1 MKPTSCWTFSLLVVL
16 AICHPLGTQAEV
28 IPTEPRD
35 MAKAAELADIPD
47 LAKSIHRLRTQIQ
60 GLLLESG
67 RLTDDPLK
75 RIDARIHTTLNAS
88 AAYRKNSEADLS
100 KLLDLDAELTLNSHE
115 IGTLLETYQT
125 AIRKLEALSADVAQE
140 RARWKLL
147 ESVARSRS
155 APTEIQR
162 LLSTMERSLSEVE
175 GGLQPERDRLLV
187 LLSKAIDTRSLL
199 DDLNSAVLLKRRAF
213 AGELLEED
221 REPLF
226 SLAGPNQARFQS
238 AINAMALWWSS
249 ITNHLQSHALAIAIG
264 CVAIG
269 LLSDGLVQSGGVI
282 LKAFKDSSTITTYA
296 LRIAPKKGWISLL
309 TICLSLNFGPS
320 APIAYYDLVWLII
333 LIPVVRLGRQMA
345 APQQLVSLFAL
356 GLAISP
362 SPFRTI
368 LEPMPWVDRWILNA
382 QAGLV
387 IAALILDWSRFHRD
401 SLVLMSRRW
410 DQLLMALI
418 TSLLWVGIGFNLIG
432 KTGIAREL
440 IDGVIGTLGFLM
452 VYRVGMEV
460 VFLLLA
466 GVIRTPVGRL
476 FRVCRSDPAV
486 LLQTLHRILTGLTA
500 LMVLWGALYAFRIET
515 VCRDWITQFW
525 ASSLAFGN
533 ATLPVRALLTSL
545 AILGILPFLIRFTR
559 FMLVREIL
567 PRFRLA
573 AGVPFAITTLSQYA
587 VALIGFCL
595 SMSALG
601 IDLTQIS
608 ILAGAV
614 GVGVGFGLQ
623 NIFNNFISGLI
634 LLFERPIHVGDVIEL
649 GSLRGNV
656 TRIGVR
662 SSTIKTANGAEV
674 LVPNGELIAKE
685 VINWTL
691 SDRRRRIEI
700 TVGVAYGTAT
710 QEVLDLLV
718 MQASAMEEILKDP
731 APVAFFTAFGE
742 SSLDFVL
749 YAWVEH
755 YEDMVAIASRLRE
768 SINQAFKES
777 GIVIPYPQRDVHL
790 SPLTGGVNG
799 T

>member
-1 MKPTSCWTFSLLVVL
+1 MKPTSCWIFSFLLVL
-16 AICHPLGTQAEV
+16 AICHPAGTWAEAIPTQA
-28 IPTEPRD
+28 RD
-35 MAKAAELADIPD
+35 MAKSAELADVPD
-47 LAKSIHRLRTQIQ
+47 LAKSIHSLRTRIQ
-60 GLLLESG
+60 SLLQETE
-67 RLTDDPLK
+67 RLTGEPLQ
-75 RIDARIHTTLNAS
+75 RIDAGIHTKLNAS

-100 KLLDLDAELTLNSHE
+100 KLLDLDAELTLNAHE
-115 IGTLLETYQT
+115 IGALLETYQI
-125 AIRKLEALSADVAQE
+125 AIRKLETLSADVSGE
-140 RARWKLL
+140 RAQFKIL
-147 ESVARSRS
+147 ESAAISRS
-155 APTEIQR
+155 APPEIQR
-162 LLSTMERSLSEVE
+162 LLATMERSLSDVE
-175 GGLQPERDRLLV
+175 GSLQPERDRLLV

-199 DDLNSAVLLKRRAF
+199 DDLNAAVMLKRKAF

-221 REPLF
+221 HEPLF

-238 AINAMALWWSS
+238 ASNAMMVWWGS
-249 ITNHLQSHALAIAIG
+249 ITKHLQSHALEIATG
-264 CVAIG
+264 CIAIG
-269 LLSDGLVQSGGVI
+269 LLSDRLTRSGTLI
-282 LKAFKDSSTITTYA
+282 LKDFKSSSTIATDA
-296 LRIAPKKGWISLL
+296 LKLAPKKGWITLL
-309 TICLSLNFGPS
+309 AICLGMNFGPS
-320 APIAYYDLVWLII
+320 APIAYYDLIWLII
-333 LIPVVRLGRQMA
+333 LVPVVRLGQQMV
-345 APQQLVSLFAL
+345 APQQLLSLFAL
-356 GLAISP
+356 GLAITP

-387 IAALILDWSRFHRD
+387 SAALILDWIHFHRD
-401 SLVLMSRRW
+401 SLSLVNRRW
-410 DQLLMALI
+410 DQSLVALI
-418 TSLLWVGIGFNLIG
+418 TSLLWGGIGFNLIG

-440 IDGVIGTLGFLM
+440 INGVIGTLGFLL

-466 GVIRTPVGRL
+466 GVIRSPVGRL
-476 FRVCRSDPAV
+476 FRICRSDPA
-486 LLQTLHRILTGLTA
+486 LLLKTLHRILTGLTA
-500 LMVLWGALYAFRIET
+500 LMVLWGGLYAFRIET
-515 VCRDWITQFW
+515 VCRDWIGQFW
-525 ASSLAFGN
+525 ASSLALGN

-634 LLFERPIHVGDVIEL
+634 LLLERPIHVGDVIEV

-700 TVGVAYGTAT
+700 TVGVAYGTGT
-710 QEVLDLLV
+710 QAVLDLLV
-718 MQASAMEEILKDP
+718 TQASAMEEILKDP
-731 APVAFFTAFGE
+731 APIAFFTAFGE

-768 SINQAFKES
+768 SINQAFKDR